1 MARILVVD
9 DNAANLELMVY
20 LLRAFGHSPHGV
32 SSALDGLLETKN
44 GYDLILSDIR
54 MPDMDGYE
62 FARRVRSETHAQK
75 AALVA
80 VTALA
85 MVGDRERVLAA
96 GFDGY
101 ISKPIDPQRFVG
113 QVEAFLPAPLRSKP

>member
-20 LLRAFGHSPHGV
+20 LLRAFGHEPHGV
-32 SSALDGLLETKN
+32 SSALEGLREIEN

-54 MPDMDGYE
+54 MPDMDGYA
-62 FARRVRSETHAQK
+62 FARRVRSDSRAGS
-75 AALVA
+75 ALMIA

-101 ISKPIDPQRFVG
+101 ISKPIDPQHFVQ
-113 QVEAFLPAPLRSKP
+113 QVEAYLPAALRANP

>member
-9 DNAANLELMVY
+9 DNSANLELMVY
-20 LLRAFGHSPHGV
+20 LLRAFGHAPHGV
-32 SSALDGLLETKN
+32 SSALDGLLETKK

-62 FARRVRSETHAQK
+62 FARRVRSEPHVEK
-75 AALVA
+75 AVLVA